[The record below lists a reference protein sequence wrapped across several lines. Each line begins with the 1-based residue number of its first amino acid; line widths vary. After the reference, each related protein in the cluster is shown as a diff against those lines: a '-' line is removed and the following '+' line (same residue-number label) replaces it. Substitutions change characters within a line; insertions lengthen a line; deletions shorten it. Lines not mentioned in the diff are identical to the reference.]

1 MQTLNQDIKEKSFK
15 KIYLLYGDE
24 PFLVGSYKK
33 KLREA
38 ITGGD
43 TMNFNY
49 FEGKNPDVK
58 EIISLADTMPFFAD
72 RRLILVDGSG
82 FFKSAQE
89 ELAAYLPQMP
99 DTTCLVFAESE
110 VDKRNRLYKRV
121 KELGYAAELN
131 KQDTAQLMRWAAG
144 ILGRDGRKISR
155 PVMEYFLERTG
166 DDMENI
172 RMELEKLVCY
182 TMGRDVITKEDVDA
196 VGTVHVTSRVFDMV
210 AAIVAGN
217 TKKAMDLYE
226 DLLTLKEPPMRILF
240 LIARQ
245 FNQLLQIKELTAA
258 GKDKGA
264 MASALKVPPFAVG
277 KLTAQARA
285 FTRDQILSWVTLCVE
300 TEEAVKTGR
309 SVRPP
314 GGGASDCAEDIEK
327 SNKKT
332 LFRHT
337 TRKSVFTLRIYKL
350 RYPAFLLSHSAYSF
364 GQTGYFSGSSILVIY
379 ALGSSLVDFACSSN
393 KRSLCSSLVTGSNC
407 SFNLLHISFHLGS
420 DRFVSGSLCLS
431 Y

>member
-43 TMNFNY
+43 TINFNS

-309 SVRPP
+309 
-314 GGGASDCAEDIEK
+314 
-327 SNKKT
+327 
-332 LFRHT
+332 L
-337 TRKSVFTLRIYKL
+337 
-350 RYPAFLLSHSAYSF
+350 
-364 GQTGYFSGSSILVIY
+364 
-379 ALGSSLVDFACSSN
+379 
-393 KRSLCSSLVTGSNC
+393 
-407 SFNLLHISFHLGS
+407 S
-420 DRFVSGSLCLS
+420 DRLAVELLIARRT
-431 Y
+431 

>member
-172 RMELEKLVCY
+172 WMELEKLVCY

-309 SVRPP
+309 
-314 GGGASDCAEDIEK
+314 
-327 SNKKT
+327 
-332 LFRHT
+332 L
-337 TRKSVFTLRIYKL
+337 
-350 RYPAFLLSHSAYSF
+350 
-364 GQTGYFSGSSILVIY
+364 
-379 ALGSSLVDFACSSN
+379 
-393 KRSLCSSLVTGSNC
+393 
-407 SFNLLHISFHLGS
+407 S
-420 DRFVSGSLCLS
+420 DRLAVELLIARRT
-431 Y
+431 